1 MIYGLSRIGL
11 LVGIAVVVLEA
22 AGKPGL
28 AADPV
33 RKPNIVVILV
43 DDMGFSDIGCYGSE
57 IPTPNLDKLA
67 AAGLRFTQ
75 FYNTARCCPT
85 RASLLTGLYSHQAGM
100 GHMTEDRGQDGYRGD
115 LNNRCVTIAE
125 VLRSAGYRTAMTG
138 KWHVTKYVAPASESQ
153 KFNWPLQRGFEHYF
167 GIIQGAADYF
177 RPNPLTCENEPV
189 QAGAGFYTTDAFVD
203 NAIRFVDQGD
213 RSKPFFQYIAFNAP
227 HYPLMAPPDEIARFR
242 GKYKIGWDRL
252 RQQRHAKQLE
262 LGVVD
267 KAWALSP
274 LPPEVDAWDH
284 LAPAAQDR
292 FDHIMAIYAAVVAHM
307 DRSVGR
313 FVDALR
319 ERKVLDDTLI
329 LFLSDNGANAESGP
343 NGRLEGKVPGATQ
356 SVVFE
361 GQSWATLSNTPLRR
375 YKHFNHEGGI
385 ATPLIVHWPERIKT
399 PGELRKQPGHVVDIM
414 ATCVDAAGASYPAES
429 HGRPI
434 QPMEGKSLVPALDN
448 KPIQRDA
455 IYWEHEGNAAIR
467 MGDWK
472 LVRLGRGGPWELY
485 DLKADRTELHDLA
498 GAKPQLARELAAKWD
513 AWAQRAQVKPYPE
526 NGAKKNG
533 KNRQSKQAV

>member
-1 MIYGLSRIGL
+1 MISRFLKIAAL
-11 LVGIAVVVLEA
+11 LGSAIVTLGIAA
-22 AGKPGL
+22 RPAL
-28 AADPV
+28 AADPP

-67 AAGLRFTQ
+67 ATGLRFTQ

-100 GHMTEDRGQDGYRGD
+100 GHMTEDRGEDGYRGD

-125 VLRSAGYRTAMTG
+125 VLRPAGYRTAMTG
-138 KWHVTKYVAPASESQ
+138 KWHVTKYVTPANDGQ

-167 GIIQGAADYF
+167 GIIQGGADYF
-177 RPNPLTCENEPV
+177 QPDPLTSENERVRP
-189 QAGAGFYTTDAFVD
+189 GTGFYTTDAFVD

-213 RSKPFFQYIAFNAP
+213 PAKPFFQYIAFNAP
-227 HYPLMAPPDEIARFR
+227 HFPLMAPADEIAKFR

-252 RQQRHAKQLE
+252 RELRHAKQRK

-267 KAWALSP
+267 EAWALSP
-274 LPPEVDAWDH
+274 RPAAVEAWDD
-284 LAPAAQDR
+284 LSPAEQDR
-292 FDHIMAIYAAVVAHM
+292 FDHIMAIYAAVVAHI

-319 ERKVLDDTLI
+319 ERRLLDDTLI
-329 LFLSDNGANAESGP
+329 FFLSDNGANAESGP
-343 NGRLEGKVPGATQ
+343 NGRLEGKEPGATQ

-375 YKHFNHEGGI
+375 YKHYNHEGGI
-385 ATPLIVHWPERIKT
+385 ATPLIVHWPQRIKT

-414 ATCVDAAGASYPAES
+414 ATCVDVAGATFPAEFRG
-429 HGRPI
+429 HPI
-434 QPMEGKSLVPALDN
+434 LPMEGKSLVPALDD
-448 KPIQRDA
+448 KPIERDA

-467 MGDWK
+467 VGDWK

-498 GAKPQLARELAAKWD
+498 RAKPQLARELAAKWD
-513 AWAQRAQVKPYPE
+513 AWAQRAHVKPYPDD
-526 NGAKKNG
+526 GAKKKG
-533 KNRQSKQAV
+533 KK